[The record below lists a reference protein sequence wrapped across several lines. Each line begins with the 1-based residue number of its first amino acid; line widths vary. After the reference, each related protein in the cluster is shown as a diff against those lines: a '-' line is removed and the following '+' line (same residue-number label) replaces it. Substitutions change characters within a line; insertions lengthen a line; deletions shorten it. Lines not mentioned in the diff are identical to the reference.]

1 MFYKSGGSK
10 LEINLFQNSKL
21 NKDFARSDNYINK
34 RNFTLDT
41 SIEDLK
47 QHLSVDCDTPE
58 FNAFVNEVV
67 TALKSERECV
77 EYVGGLSDNHFSL
90 ELLGVEKNSKD
101 YMVLVDF
108 SNSIDYALHLLSH
121 CKMENVRTIPN
132 YASISSAILNGKTRK
147 IEDFTYSV
155 FMRCDP
161 ALTRYMC
168 ELYWDVNRNS
178 TESERNSENLLKK
191 FIIIFYTKILEQ
203 IRVVKAYIMSYLHD
217 LDDNFKY
224 KSKTY
229 AASLGTTE
237 HPMENTEITLKM
249 EGFDDYKIPLQVF
262 KRYEYIDKLTKVKEE
277 G

>member
-1 MFYKSGGSK
+1 M
-10 LEINLFQNSKL
+10 EINLFQNSKL

-77 EYVGGLSDNHFSL
+77 EYVGSLSDNHFSL

-121 CKMENVRTIPN
+121 CKM
-132 YASISSAILNGKTRK
+132 
-147 IEDFTYSV
+147 
-155 FMRCDP
+155 
-161 ALTRYMC
+161 
-168 ELYWDVNRNS
+168 
-178 TESERNSENLLKK
+178 
-191 FIIIFYTKILEQ
+191 
-203 IRVVKAYIMSYLHD
+203 
-217 LDDNFKY
+217 
-224 KSKTY
+224 
-229 AASLGTTE
+229 
-237 HPMENTEITLKM
+237 
-249 EGFDDYKIPLQVF
+249 
-262 KRYEYIDKLTKVKEE
+262 
-277 G
+277 